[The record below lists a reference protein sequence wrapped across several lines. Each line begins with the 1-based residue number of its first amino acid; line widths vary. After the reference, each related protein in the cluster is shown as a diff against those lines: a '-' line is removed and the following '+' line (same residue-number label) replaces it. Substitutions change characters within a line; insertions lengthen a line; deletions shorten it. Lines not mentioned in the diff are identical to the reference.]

1 MGVLWWFLDGFELCG
16 VSFMW
21 WSFQVQEMRFRLG
34 GLVVLTGW
42 KEDMIP
48 LLIFDFE
55 QGVCVNVWRNC
66 GGDMAEG

>member
-1 MGVLWWFLDGFELCG
+1 
-16 VSFMW
+16 MW